1 MTDELLLAHQF
12 TLGDVAKVR
21 RRVAD
26 CIVRAGLDGPRSE
39 DFVLAVHEVM
49 CNAIRHGGGSGL
61 VRVCRDDGVLRCEV
75 TDHGAGLTQDK
86 IPLTLPAWESGDSGR
101 GLWLVRELTDSVKIG
116 GDGHGAVVTLE
127 VRLVPHGSDAAAVLA
142 EPTAQVSVRPAS

>member
-1 MTDELLLAHQF
+1 MTDELLLDHRF

-26 CIVRAGLDGPRSE
+26 CVARAGLDGPRSE

-61 VRVCRDDGVLRCEV
+61 VRVHRDDGMLRCEV
-75 TDHGAGLTQDK
+75 TDHGPGLSQDK
-86 IPLTLPAWESGDSGR
+86 IPLTPPAWESGDSGR
-101 GLWLVRELTDSVKIG
+101 GLWLVRQLTDSVKIG
-116 GDGHGAVVTLE
+116 GNGHGAVVTLE
-127 VRLVPHGSDAAAVLA
+127 VRLVPHVSGAAAVLA
-142 EPTAQVSVRPAS
+142 ESTIQVSVLPAS

>member
-1 MTDELLLAHQF
+1 MTDELLPGHRF

-21 RRVAD
+21 RHVAD
-26 CIVRAGLDGPRSE
+26 CVVRAGLDGPRSE

-75 TDHGAGLTQDK
+75 TDHGPGLSQDT
-86 IPLTLPAWESGDSGR
+86 IPLTPPAWESGDSGR

-116 GDGHGAVVTLE
+116 GNGRGAVVTLE
-127 VRLVPHGSDAAAVLA
+127 IRLVPPVNDAAALAGSTTQLPVL
-142 EPTAQVSVRPAS
+142 PAS